1 MPLPS
6 SFADIA
12 QKSAVL
18 FLAGTTVYYMVN
30 IGMLVNR
37 RMELK
42 KQGKLQEELARLTGM
57 APPQPPQPSRDMGHL
72 HAETAT
78 TPTPMA
84 TNAQPGCTAT
94 QPNGE
99 GA

>member
-6 SFADIA
+6 SIADIA
-12 QKSAVL
+12 QKSVVL

-30 IGMLVNR
+30 VGCLVNR

-42 KQGKLQEELARLTGM
+42 KQGKLEEELARLTGTFM
-57 APPQPPQPSRDMGHL
+57 KSEMQGA

-78 TPTPMA
+78 TPTPMPP
-84 TNAQPGCTAT
+84 TEQPGRECTGDA
-94 QPNGE
+94 
-99 GA
+99 

>member
-6 SFADIA
+6 SLADIA

-30 IGMLVNR
+30 VGMLVNR

-42 KQGKLQEELARLTGM
+42 KQGKLEEELARLTGI
-57 APPQPPQPSRDMGHL
+57 APPQKTTVGDKNHL

-94 QPNGE
+94 QPHGE
-99 GA
+99 TA

>member
-6 SFADIA
+6 SLADIA

-30 IGMLVNR
+30 VGMLVNR

-42 KQGKLQEELARLTGM
+42 KQGKLEEELARLTGI
-57 APPQPPQPSRDMGHL
+57 SSSGDKNHL

-84 TNAQPGCTAT
+84 SNDQPGCTPT
-94 QPNGE
+94 QPHGE
-99 GA
+99 TA

>member
-1 MPLPS
+1 
-6 SFADIA
+6 
-12 QKSAVL
+12 
-18 FLAGTTVYYMVN
+18 
-30 IGMLVNR
+30 
-37 RMELK
+37 
-42 KQGKLQEELARLTGM
+42 M
-57 APPQPPQPSRDMGHL
+57 APPQPPQPSGDMNHL

-99 GA
+99 TA

>member
-6 SFADIA
+6 SLADIA

-30 IGMLVNR
+30 VGMLVNR

-42 KQGKLQEELARLTGM
+42 KQGKLEEELARLTGISGD
-57 APPQPPQPSRDMGHL
+57 QNRL

-84 TNAQPGCTAT
+84 TNAQPGCTAS
-94 QPNGE
+94 QPFGE
-99 GA
+99 TA